1 MSLQSTKSTS
11 TPRDFT
17 LSVLTEDKAGLI
29 NQLTIIFTKRKINI
43 SSLNVSNSEVSGVS
57 RFTIVTRT
65 SRNMVDKIVKQIRKL
80 IDVLGAFVYEEDQI
94 FYQEIALYKVPTKAF
109 INGNSVEDLVR
120 NSGARILVVE
130 EECIIIEKTGHSKET
145 HDLYQKLEPFGLLEF
160 IRSGRVAVS
169 KSTRKTEAYIKGLEA
184 SNSNKLS
191 IQYVERIG
199 SIIANKS
206 DKITQL
212 SK

>member
-130 EECIIIEKTGHSKET
+130 EDCIIIEKTGHSKET

-191 IQYVERIG
+191 I
-199 SIIANKS
+199 K
-206 DKITQL
+206 DF
-212 SK
+212 

>member
-1 MSLQSTKSTS
+1 MSLQPTKSTS

-43 SSLNVSNSEVSGVS
+43 RSLNVSNSEVAGVS

-130 EECIIIEKTGHSKET
+130 EDCIIIEKTGHSKET

-191 IQYVERIG
+191 I
-199 SIIANKS
+199 K
-206 DKITQL
+206 DF
-212 SK
+212 

>member
-1 MSLQSTKSTS
+1 MSLKLIQSTS
-11 TPRDFT
+11 TLRDFT

-43 SSLNVSNSEVSGVS
+43 SSLNVSNSEVAGVS

-65 SRNMVDKIVKQIRKL
+65 NRNMIDKIVKQIRKL

-191 IQYVERIG
+191 I
-199 SIIANKS
+199 K
-206 DKITQL
+206 DF
-212 SK
+212 

>member
-1 MSLQSTKSTS
+1 MSLKPIQSTS
-11 TPRDFT
+11 TIRDFT

-43 SSLNVSNSEVSGVS
+43 SSLNVSNSEVAGVS

-65 SRNMVDKIVKQIRKL
+65 NRNMIDKIVKQIRKL

-191 IQYVERIG
+191 I
-199 SIIANKS
+199 K
-206 DKITQL
+206 DF
-212 SK
+212 

>member
-1 MSLQSTKSTS
+1 MNSQNKQEI
-11 TPRDFT
+11 RDFT

-29 NQLTIIFTKRKINI
+29 NQLTIVFTKRKINI
-43 SSLNVSNSEVSGVS
+43 NSLNVSNSEVAGVS

-65 SRNMVDKIVKQIRKL
+65 SRDMIDKIVKQIRKL
-80 IDVLGAFVYEEDQI
+80 IDVLGAFVYEDDQI

-109 INGNSVEDLVR
+109 INGNSVENLVR

-130 EECIIIEKTGHSKET
+130 EEHIIIEKTGHSKET

-169 KSTRKTEAYIKGLEA
+169 KSIRKTEAYIKGLEA

-191 IQYVERIG
+191 I
-199 SIIANKS
+199 K
-206 DKITQL
+206 DF
-212 SK
+212 

>member
-1 MSLQSTKSTS
+1 MSLKSTKSTS

-43 SSLNVSNSEVSGVS
+43 SSLNVSNSEVAGVS

-65 SRNMVDKIVKQIRKL
+65 SRNMIDKVVKQIRKL

-130 EECIIIEKTGHSKET
+130 EDCIIIEKTGHSKET

-191 IQYVERIG
+191 I
-199 SIIANKS
+199 K
-206 DKITQL
+206 DF
-212 SK
+212 

>member
-43 SSLNVSNSEVSGVS
+43 SSLNVSNSEVAGVS

-65 SRNMVDKIVKQIRKL
+65 SRNMIDKVVKQIRKL

-130 EECIIIEKTGHSKET
+130 EDCIIIEKTGHSKET

-184 SNSNKLS
+184 SNANKLS
-191 IQYVERIG
+191 I
-199 SIIANKS
+199 K
-206 DKITQL
+206 DF
-212 SK
+212 